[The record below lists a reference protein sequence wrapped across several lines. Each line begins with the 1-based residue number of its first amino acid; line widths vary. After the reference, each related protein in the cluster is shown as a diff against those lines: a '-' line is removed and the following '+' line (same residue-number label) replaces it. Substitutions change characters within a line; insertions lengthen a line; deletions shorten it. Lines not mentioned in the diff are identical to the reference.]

1 MNNLDADVI
10 RGNLGKVA
18 AARLGQLEIF
28 AEIDSTNSY
37 LMQQPAP
44 APGKIHVALTDNQ
57 TAGRGRH
64 GRSWQS
70 PRGSGLCLSMAH
82 TFASPLSNLPALT
95 LAIGLGAI
103 ETLKDLN
110 VMAVQLKWPND
121 LIAMDSKLGGI
132 LTEAQTQPGGA
143 VMVVTGIGLNID
155 LNERLDVFL
164 EMDEGRRAIDLKSQ
178 VAELPDWNRIAAGL
192 VSGLSK
198 AIVDYE
204 AGGFA
209 AFSSQWAEHDWLFG
223 REVTI
228 STSGRQITGT
238 GAGIGDDGA
247 LLVDTLSEGRQRVTS
262 GSVVM
267 TGAREPGS

>member
-10 RGNLGKVA
+10 RLNLGEAA
-18 AARLGQLEIF
+18 AARLGLLEIF

-44 APGKIHVALTDNQ
+44 VPGEIHVALTDNQ

-64 GRSWQS
+64 GRTWQS
-70 PRGSGLCLSMAH
+70 PPGSGICLSMAH
-82 TFASPLSNLPALT
+82 TFASPPSNLPALT

-103 ETLKDLN
+103 ETLDDLN
-110 VMAVQLKWPND
+110 VSAVQLKWPND
-121 LIAMDSKLGGI
+121 LMAMDSKLGGI
-132 LTEAQTQPGGA
+132 LTETQTQPGGA

-204 AGGFA
+204 AGGVA

-247 LLVDTLSEGRQRVTS
+247 LLVDTLSEGRQRVIS

-267 TGAREPGS
+267 TGAREPGL

>member
-10 RGNLGKVA
+10 RLNLGEAA
-18 AARLGQLEIF
+18 AARLGLLEIF

-44 APGKIHVALTDNQ
+44 VPGEIHVALTDNQ

-64 GRSWQS
+64 GRTWQS
-70 PRGSGLCLSMAH
+70 PPGSGICLSMAH
-82 TFASPLSNLPALT
+82 TFASPPSNLPALT

-103 ETLKDLN
+103 ETLDDLN
-110 VMAVQLKWPND
+110 VSAVQLKWPND
-121 LIAMDSKLGGI
+121 LMAMDSKLGGI
-132 LTEAQTQPGGA
+132 LTETQTQPGGA

-204 AGGFA
+204 ARGFA

-247 LLVDTLSEGRQRVTS
+247 LLVDTLSEGRQRVIS

>member
-10 RGNLGKVA
+10 RLNLGDA
-18 AARLGQLEIF
+18 AAERLGQLEIF

-70 PRGSGLCLSMAH
+70 PQGSGLCLSIAH
-82 TFASPLSNLPALT
+82 TFASPPTNLPALT

-103 ETLKDLN
+103 KTLDDLN
-110 VMAVQLKWPND
+110 VPAVQLKWPND
-121 LIAMDSKLGGI
+121 LIALDSKLGGI

-143 VMVVTGIGLNID
+143 VTVVSGIGLNID
-155 LNERLDVFL
+155 FNERPEVLL
-164 EMDEGRRAIDLKSQ
+164 EMDDGRRAIDLKSQ
-178 VAELPDWNRIAAGL
+178 VAELPEWNRIAAGL
-192 VSGLSK
+192 VSELSQ
-198 AIVDYE
+198 AIADYE
-204 AGGFA
+204 SGGFKQ
-209 AFSSQWAEHDWLFG
+209 FSSQWAQHDWLFG

-228 STSGRQITGT
+228 SAQGRQIKGT

-267 TGAREPGS
+267 AGAREPA

>member
-10 RGNLGKVA
+10 RRSLGEVA

-57 TAGRGRH
+57 TAGRGRY

-70 PRGSGLCLSMAH
+70 PPGSGLCLSMAH
-82 TFASPLSNLPALT
+82 TFILPPANLPALT

-103 ETLKDLN
+103 AALKDLN

-132 LTEAQTQPGGA
+132 LTEAHTQAGGT
-143 VMVVTGIGLNID
+143 VTIVTGIGLNID
-155 LNERLDVFL
+155 LEERQHIFS
-164 EMDEGRRAIDLKSQ
+164 EMDAERRATDLKSQ

-198 AIVDYE
+198 TIVDYE

-209 AFSSQWAEHDWLFG
+209 AFISQWSEHDWLFG

-228 STSGRQITGT
+228 STSGRQIMGT

-267 TGAREPGS
+267 AGTREPGS